1 MDGIEQKKVRGGNR
15 MIRALIF
22 DLDGTLVQTEI
33 LKANSYARAAVALR
47 PHTFSEDAVIEAF
60 KHLAGQSRKEV
71 AERLLEQ
78 FSLEEPSRQMMA
90 EFNVETPWQAFVQL
104 RLAKYEALLADP
116 SILPRYLCPHNVRLL
131 RWAKQQG
138 YLIGLATTSGCAATT
153 HVLRSLNL
161 LKQFDFVATAD
172 DVEHAKPDPEIYLLV
187 AKELAVLPGECLAI
201 EDSASG
207 VKAAVAAGMSCIA
220 STSDFTSAKVH
231 ASDLLLGQWIVDDA
245 RTLLAVVQKLI
256 EEKSQNG

>member
-1 MDGIEQKKVRGGNR
+1 
-15 MIRALIF
+15 MIRAIIF

-33 LKANSYARAAVALR
+33 LKAISYARAAVTLR
-47 PHTFSEDAVIEAF
+47 PDKFPEEAVIEAF
-60 KHLAGQSRKEV
+60 KQLAGHSRQEV

-78 FSLEEPSRQMMA
+78 FDLEEPSRKLMA
-90 EFNVETPWQAFVQL
+90 DFNVEKPWQAFVQV
-104 RLAKYEALLADP
+104 RLGKYEALLSDP

-131 RWAKQQG
+131 RWAKQHG
-138 YLIGLATTSGCAATT
+138 YMIGLATTSSCAATT
-153 HVLRSLNL
+153 RVLRILTL

-187 AKELAVLPGECLAI
+187 AKELAVLPRQCLAI

-231 ASDLLLGQWIVDDA
+231 ASGLLPEQWIVDDT
-245 RTLLAVVQKLI
+245 RNLLIVAQKLI
-256 EEKSQNG
+256 EDKSREG